1 MMETFLTAVK
11 LGIVGYLFL
20 VGLLLVL
27 FVFVK
32 IFLKAFTKIRKSK
45 T

>member
-1 MMETFLTAVK
+1 MENFLTAVK

-20 VGLLLVL
+20 VGLLLVF

-32 IFLKAFTKIRKSK
+32 ILLKAFTKTRRSK